1 MSGNHCIV
9 DLAHLS
15 HTYLIERLDM
25 PAALPYAWPCFTQ
38 QLGDELLH
46 HLILA
51 LQVGQLGL
59 SSLCGSQLLLVL
71 RLLLALPHDWE
82 GHTVF
87 AHRLLL
93 YFEGRTS
100 LRCALGWAEGYRVEF
115 IE

>member
-1 MSGNHCIV
+1 MNAQMMRCTTMLPGPRGLGRRPRGG
-9 DLAHLS
+9 DPALAVG
-15 HTYLIERLDM
+15 DA
-25 PAALPYAWPCFTQ
+25 PAEDPNNVL
-38 QLGDELLH
+38 E
-46 HLILA
+46 
-51 LQVGQLGL
+51 VGQLRL

-71 RLLLALPHDWE
+71 RLLLALLHDWE